1 MMRLFIQNGVP
12 ANAWGESDRWLVHLS
27 VALRERGHT
36 VYCAGREG
44 SRFLE
49 KVDQAGIPV
58 FPLRM
63 GSDVSIIS
71 AVKLARMFK
80 DLQIDVVLTHLTRD
94 VRLAGMARQLS
105 RVAVLMAYHGIPLL
119 KDNWRYRFTYR
130 ELADGII
137 TSARAVEREYRKI
150 RWMNGY
156 PVKVIPPGVP
166 PTAGR
171 KNHSPQLREKLG
183 IPDRRPVI
191 GIFGQ
196 LVRYKQHLIFLE
208 VARNILQE
216 WPEAIFLIVGDG
228 PLRTEIQKYAFDLN
242 ILDHLYMLGN
252 HTEDLPEIY
261 GLCDLVLL
269 TSEIEGVPCSLL
281 EAMVAERAVIAFDVG
296 GVGELIEPEE
306 TGILVP
312 LNDIYLMT
320 QRTLEL
326 LLAPE
331 ERERLGR
338 AARRAVE
345 KNFSFER
352 AVNQFE
358 NYLQEVLLEKDGGKH
373 GT

>member
-1 MMRLFIQNGVP
+1 MFIQNGTP
-12 ANAWGESDRWLVHLS
+12 APSWGESDRWLVKLS
-27 VALRERGHT
+27 AALKARGHEI
-36 VYCAGREG
+36 VCGGREG

-49 KVDQAGIPV
+49 KAEQAGIPT

-63 GSDVSIIS
+63 GSDVSLIS
-71 AVKLARMFK
+71 AVKMARIFK
-80 DLQIDVVLTHLTRD
+80 ELHIELVLTHLTRD

-105 RVAVLMAYHGIPLL
+105 KVAVLLAYHAIPLL
-119 KDNWRYRFTYR
+119 KNNWRYRFTYK

-137 TSARAVEREYRKI
+137 ASAAAVEKEYRKI

-156 PVKVIPPGVP
+156 PIKVIPPGVKCT
-166 PTAGR
+166 PTV
-171 KNHSPQLREKLG
+171 PQIPNQLLSRLG
-183 IPDRRPVI
+183 LPDQRPVI

-228 PLRTEIQKYAFDLN
+228 PLRGEIQQYAYDLN
-242 ILDHLYMLGN
+242 ILDRLYMLGN
-252 HTEDLPEIY
+252 HTDELPEIY
-261 GLCDLVLL
+261 RLCDLVLL
-269 TSEIEGVPCSLL
+269 TSEVEGLPCSLM
-281 EAMVAERAVIAFDVG
+281 EAMHAERAVVAFDVG
-296 GVGELIEPEE
+296 GVSELILPEE
-306 TGILVP
+306 TGVLVP

-320 QRTLEL
+320 QRALEL
-326 LLAPE
+326 LLAPD

-338 AARRAVE
+338 AARRWVE

-352 AVNQFE
+352 SVDQFE
-358 NYLQEVLLEKDGGKH
+358 NYLLQVLAEKERGGIH

>member
-1 MMRLFIQNGVP
+1 
-12 ANAWGESDRWLVHLS
+12 
-27 VALRERGHT
+27 
-36 VYCAGREG
+36 
-44 SRFLE
+44 
-49 KVDQAGIPV
+49 
-58 FPLRM
+58 
-63 GSDVSIIS
+63 
-71 AVKLARMFK
+71 
-80 DLQIDVVLTHLTRD
+80 
-94 VRLAGMARQLS
+94 
-105 RVAVLMAYHGIPLL
+105 VAVLMAYHGIPLL

-156 PVKVIPPGVP
+156 PIKVIPPGVP
-166 PTAGR
+166 PTKAPKG
-171 KNHSPQLREKLG
+171 HSPRLMEKLG

-252 HTEDLPEIY
+252 HTDDLPEIY

-281 EAMVAERAVIAFDVG
+281 EAMIAERPVIAFDVG
-296 GVGELIEPEE
+296 GIGELIEPEE

-320 QRTLEL
+320 QRTQEL
-326 LLAPE
+326 LLAPA

-338 AARRAVE
+338 AARQAAE
-345 KNFSFER
+345 KKFSFER